1 MATAPSTSN
10 YTIPKGS
17 VHFTPTG
24 GTRTH
29 LGNCFNFTYTP
40 AVTKKDH
47 FQSMSGI
54 RSKDLSVVTQLD
66 ATIKMSLDEINEFN
80 LALFLLAETGTA
92 SMGGLT
98 NTQLKG
104 KLEFTGANAIGNLM
118 TFTGQVQMQP
128 GGDMSL
134 VTDTDDFQLI
144 PLNAEVLL
152 DAGSYGVWTVE
163 AQPTA

>member
-10 YTIPKGS
+10 YTIPKGA

-24 GTRTH
+24 GSRTH
-29 LGNCFNFTYTP
+29 LGNCFNFTYT
-40 AVTKKDH
+40 ADVTKKDH

-54 RSKDLSVVTQLD
+54 RTKDLSVVTQLG

-118 TFTGQVQMQP
+118 TFTGQVQMLP

-134 VTDTDDFQLI
+134 VTDTDDFQVI

-152 DAGSYGVWTVE
+152 DSGAYGVWTVE